1 MNRREK
7 EYWQSRIAASMSE
20 GEREREVAKIYSS
33 QYKAIEA
40 ELLKLLEI
48 GEKQGI
54 TKRSELYK
62 LSHFQSLLKS
72 LKRQNKEIKE
82 SVNKETASAIKK
94 ALSGAIFRSEK
105 AFGVSFEAE
114 QKEELLSGV
123 FKTKWSGKSF
133 SERIWRNT
141 DVLSKRVESDV
152 ITSIVTGASRET
164 LTKAIMKD
172 YNASFNDA
180 DRLIRTETAH
190 AVNQA
195 QADIYEAEG
204 IKEVEWSAGKG
215 ERMCEICKRLDG
227 KRFNVKNAPLLAHP
241 NCRCALLPV
250 IPKDWTPKP
259 SNPVDNSAKSGII
272 KSESALPTEL
282 KQKFTANNVE
292 FKAVKP
298 LKKAISSDEIISK
311 VGGGDLTKGSC
322 SSLAFA
328 YAGNKCGY
336 DVIDY
341 RGGTSQSI
349 FSENGTIK
357 KIANIDGVKSK
368 IVTTANDFKGVMELL
383 KTAENN
389 KEYYLAT
396 GKHAAIIRKA
406 EKGFEYLELQTE
418 NNNGFHQ
425 LTTERLK
432 KRFGCVKSHTF
443 MGMKFEMDNT
453 MIDIESLKNNNAFKE
468 LLGYINNDKD
478 KQLKGVKGFAK

>member
-7 EYWQSRIAASMSE
+7 EYWHNRIAAAMSE
-20 GEREREVAKIYSS
+20 GERERETAKIYSS
-33 QYKAIEA
+33 QYKAIEE
-40 ELLKLLEI
+40 ELLTLLEI
-48 GEKQGI
+48 GKKQEI

-82 SVNKETASAIKK
+82 SVNKETASAIKN
-94 ALSGAIFRSEK
+94 ALSGAIARSEK
-105 AFGVSFEAE
+105 AFGVSFKTE

-141 DVLSKRVESDV
+141 DALSKRVESDV

-215 ERMCEICKRLDG
+215 KRMCEICKRLDG

-250 IPKDWTPKP
+250 IPKDWTPKTLK
-259 SNPVDNSAKSGII
+259 SVDNSAKSGII
-272 KSESALPTEL
+272 KETGY
-282 KQKFTANNVE
+282 T
-292 FKAVKP
+292 KP
-298 LKKAISSDEIISK
+298 
-311 VGGGDLTKGSC
+311 
-322 SSLAFA
+322 
-328 YAGNKCGY
+328 
-336 DVIDY
+336 
-341 RGGTSQSI
+341 
-349 FSENGTIK
+349 
-357 KIANIDGVKSK
+357 KIN
-368 IVTTANDFKGVMELL
+368 
-383 KTAENN
+383 AED
-389 KEYYLAT
+389 
-396 GKHAAIIRKA
+396 IPSMD
-406 EKGFEYLELQTE
+406 
-418 NNNGFHQ
+418 
-425 LTTERLK
+425 K
-432 KRFGCVKSHTF
+432 KRFNKIKTNLEKNGIKVIQDSEGDSFLKAMNAEAMTLSDGSAVIFQSHKVPSASACFEEIIHITQIRNNGMISSVGTDNAYIEYLHREIEANEKVLRYSKAYGLTELDKKSVQINLN
-443 MGMKFEMDNT
+443 GYKQK
-453 MIDIESLKNNNAFKE
+453 LKE
-468 LLGYINNDKD
+468 
-478 KQLKGVKGFAK
+478 VE